1 MRLTLAA
8 ALLGLACAS
17 AALGATQMRSVKL
30 ATAGKT
36 DWHVQLSP
44 HAGPVE
50 RFAAE
55 ELRTYF
61 QKITGAQL
69 PTAQGGK
76 KAILIGLRKD
86 LGSHALPHSKKGA
99 DGYVL
104 SVSADRIIIA
114 GENPRGVLYGVYDLL
129 ERMGCSWY
137 VPNCDP
143 KDPEVVP
150 DNPDLSV
157 PIGDWSAASSFED
170 RIYWLSGLAFEV
182 RQKQALAQIDWAAK
196 NRFNVL
202 SWQCVPEKI
211 DSDLAEMQSKG
222 IFAAMEKRGL
232 VLHGPGHS
240 FPYFMPTDKYFKDHP
255 EWFGMRDGKRQPHGG
270 IFPAT
275 NFCMSNQAAVEQFVA
290 NVEEFVG
297 KHPQIK
303 RLDLLPIDGGQPC
316 QCEECSKNTPTDLAL
331 LLYNKVTERVAKAA
345 PDVVVDCVPG
355 YSVLEKPPV
364 KARPDDRLSA
374 CYAHW
379 GRNHRTSYADSDY
392 PRKDELLKW
401 MSEFK
406 RFWICSYYAAN
417 SHQPWTGPPYLHAL
431 QGDTEFM
438 LEHHV
443 TGAFVLEFPSGFWWN
458 NSFNIRMAS
467 IYPYYYPARDPGSEL
482 RDYAFRYYGPKAGP
496 LVYEYLL
503 TTGSNKHLESSYRAS
518 RGDATPE
525 DMAFLG
531 RMQALLKRAAELAQ
545 GDATYAYRV
554 GKLGVGM
561 ELMMH
566 FGPGRRVK
574 VREAEQAVAACLE
587 GKATREEAR
596 KKIADARAF
605 AEEVIAHARKLAA
618 DNPDNGTMDAD
629 WVNGWAIGWGFEGP
643 LAAAE
648 KKLDGV
654 K

>member
-1 MRLTLAA
+1 MKAVICCF
-8 ALLGLACAS
+8 ACAS
-17 AALGATQMRSVKL
+17 TALGATHMTTAKL
-30 ATAGKT
+30 ASAGKT
-36 DWHVQLSP
+36 DWHIQLSP

-50 RFAAE
+50 QFAAE
-55 ELRTYF
+55 ELCRYF
-61 QKITGAQL
+61 HKITGAEL
-69 PTAQGGK
+69 SMTQGGK
-76 KAILIGLRKD
+76 KIILLGLRKD
-86 LGSHALPHSKKGA
+86 LPAEALPTPKKGA
-99 DGYVL
+99 DGYTL
-104 SVSADRIIIA
+104 SVSPDKIIIA
-114 GENPRGVLYGVYDLL
+114 GDNPRGVLYGVYDLL
-129 ERMGCSWY
+129 ERMGCRWY
-137 VPNCDP
+137 VPKLDP

-150 DNPDLSV
+150 NSPNLSV
-157 PIGDWSAASSFED
+157 PVGNWSEASPFED

-196 NRFNVL
+196 NRFNIL

-240 FPYFMPTDKYFKDHP
+240 FPYFLSTEKYFKDHP

-270 IFPAT
+270 VWPAT
-275 NFCMSNQAAVEQFVA
+275 NFCMSNQAAVDQFMA
-290 NVEEFVG
+290 NVEEFV
-297 KHPQIK
+297 KKYPQIK
-303 RLDLLPIDGGQPC
+303 RLDLLPIDGGLPC
-316 QCEECSKNTPTDLAL
+316 QCAECSKNTPTDLAIS
-331 LLYNKVTERVAKAA
+331 LYNKVTERVAKVA

-364 KARPDDRLSA
+364 KVRPDDRLSA

-379 GRNHRTSYADSDY
+379 GRDHRTSYGDAEY
-392 PRKDELLKW
+392 ERKDELLQW
-401 MSEFK
+401 MSVFK

-438 LEHHV
+438 LKHHV
-443 TGAFVLEFPSGFWWN
+443 TGAFVLEFPPGFWWN
-458 NSFNIRMAS
+458 NSFNIRMAG

-531 RMQALLKRAAELAQ
+531 EMQALLKRAADLAHA
-545 GDATYAYRV
+545 DSTYAYRV

-561 ELMMH
+561 ELLMH

-574 VREAEQAVAACLE
+574 VREAEQTVDACLS
-587 GKATREEAR
+587 GKATPEEAR
-596 KKIADARAF
+596 KKIAEARAF
-605 AEEVIAHARKLAA
+605 ADEVIAHARKLAA
-618 DNPDNGTMDAD
+618 ANPDNGTMDAD
-629 WVNGWAIGWGFEGP
+629 WVKGWAIGFGFECA

-648 KKLDGV
+648 KKL
-654 K
+654 